1 MQRIASLGIVVL
13 LVTLFFA
20 SPEAA
25 ANGGNDCPPSSVAGR
40 CEDRCIEQYDRD
52 EADCRRLPKNRR
64 QACFNEAMRRLANCM
79 AKCPD
84 RSKNGCKK

>member
-1 MQRIASLGIVVL
+1 MQRIASLGVVVF
-13 LVTLFFA
+13 LVTVLFT

-25 ANGGNDCPPSSVAGR
+25 ATGSDCPPSSVTGR
-40 CEDRCIEQYDRD
+40 CEDRCAEQYDQD
-52 EADCRRLPKNRR
+52 EADCRRLPKKNRP
-64 QACFNEAMRRLANCM
+64 ACFDAAMRRLANCM